1 MSFDQLS
8 YLAIVTKDIAA
19 ATRFFS
25 STLGLARTDVSAGS
39 AARTVPLFAVG
50 GSAIAL
56 FAPGDPFLDGEQRT
70 GVHHIALGARNP
82 DEAAARA
89 EAAGIALLADATIG
103 LQNCRRRALDPRATA
118 GVRTYIAEPLK
129 RQASAPGSVQRI
141 DHIGIASADNR
152 AAIDI
157 FSRRLGLTVE
167 SQQTDM
173 EVEIAVESF
182 TSDKYGAVYHSRPAR
197 PVGGLRVAFIT
208 AGDCELEFLQN
219 FDPGQGAFVDRA
231 SAGTTRQ
238 DQGAITRY
246 IERRGPGL
254 HHIAFKVGDID
265 AVLADAGKDGFATID
280 RVGRPGSRRALIG
293 FVQPRSLGGFLVHFV
308 QRDEIARAG
317 PQTFRP
323 CGGPWAGRSAHSR
336 AG

>member
-1 MSFDQLS
+1 ML
-8 YLAIVTKDIAA
+8 LADIAYIA
-19 ATRFFS
+19 VVSRDVDRTAHLFAH
-25 STLGLARTDVSAGS
+25 TLGLARTEIPVADLS
-39 AARTVPLFAVG
+39 RTVPFFAVG
-50 GSAIAL
+50 RSAIAL
-56 FAPGDPFLDGEQRT
+56 FAPGDPFLGGDDRT
-70 GVHHIALGARNP
+70 GVHSLAF
-82 DEAAARA
+82 AAADIDA
-89 EAAGIALLADATIG
+89 AVGHVESAGIARLPGPVGPG
-103 LQNCRRRALDPRATA
+103 LQNRKRIGLDPAATA
-118 GVRTYIAEPLK
+118 GVRTYITEPVE
-129 RQASAPGSVQRI
+129 QNASPPGKVERI
-141 DHIGIASADNR
+141 DHIGIASADN
-152 AAIDI
+152 AAAVDI
-157 FSRRLGLTVE
+157 FSRRLGLALE

-182 TSDKYGAVYHSRPAR
+182 TSDKYGVVHHTRPAR
-197 PVGGLRVAFIT
+197 AVGGLRVAFIT

-293 FVQPRSLGGFLVHFV
+293 FVQPRSLGGILVHFV
-308 QRDEIARAG
+308 QRDEIA
-317 PQTFRP
+317 
-323 CGGPWAGRSAHSR
+323 
-336 AG
+336 

>member
-8 YLAIVTKDIAA
+8 YVAIVTKDIAA

-25 STLGLARTDVSAGS
+25 STLDLARTDVSAGS

-50 GSAIAL
+50 RSAIAL

-82 DEAAARA
+82 DEAAAHA
-89 EAAGIALLADATIG
+89 EAAGIAILADATIG

-129 RQASAPGSVQRI
+129 RQGSAPGKVQRI

-157 FSRRLGLTVE
+157 FSRQLGLTVE

-182 TSDKYGAVYHSRPAR
+182 TSDKYGAVYHSRPAH

-219 FDPGQGAFVDRA
+219 FDPSQGAFVDRA

-246 IERRGPGL
+246 IDRRGAGL
-254 HHIAFKVGDID
+254 HHIAFKVEDID
-265 AVLADAGKDGFATID
+265 ALLAATRDTGFPTID
-280 RVGRPGSRRALIG
+280 AVGRPGSRRALIG
-293 FVQPRSLGGFLVHFV
+293 FVQPKGLGGVLMHFV
-308 QRDEIARAG
+308 QREDVAAL
-317 PQTFRP
+317 PP
-323 CGGPWAGRSAHSR
+323 ASA
-336 AG
+336 

>member
-8 YLAIVTKDIAA
+8 YVAIVTKDIAA

-25 STLGLARTDVSAGS
+25 STLHLARTDVSAGS

-50 GSAIAL
+50 RSAIAL

-70 GVHHIALGARNP
+70 GVHHVALGARNP
-82 DEAAARA
+82 DEAAAHA
-89 EAAGIALLADATIG
+89 KAAGIALLADATIG

-129 RQASAPGSVQRI
+129 RQGSATGNVQRI

-157 FSRRLGLTVE
+157 FSRQLGLTVE

-219 FDPGQGAFVDRA
+219 FDPSQGVFVDRA

-246 IERRGPGL
+246 IESRGAGL
-254 HHIAFKVGDID
+254 HHVAFKVGDID
-265 AVLADAGKDGFATID
+265 AVLAATRDAGFPTID
-280 RVGRPGSRRALIG
+280 RTGRPGSRRALIG
-293 FVQPRSLGGFLVHFV
+293 FVQPKGLGGVLMHFV
-308 QRDEIARAG
+308 QRDGLPA
-317 PQTFRP
+317 
-323 CGGPWAGRSAHSR
+323 
-336 AG
+336 